1 MPTTIWDAQDALVA
15 ILRKSLTGGVPVT
28 LGSPADRENTHVW
41 ISGDVDTWEKN
52 YRVSTLEVH
61 DENYTI
67 QVECFVSRS
76 TGDYATV
83 RARMRTLL
91 DEVEKAIN
99 SNPTL
104 NGVVSMAV
112 IYQTTMDEGLTDNK
126 ERAIGSTVFVRC
138 EANAVT

>member
-28 LGSPADRENTHVW
+28 LGSPADKENTHVW
-41 ISGDVDTWEKN
+41 VSGDVDTWEKN
-52 YRVSTLEVH
+52 YRVSNLSVH
-61 DENYTI
+61 DETFTL
-67 QVECFVSRS
+67 QVECFVSRA
-76 TGDYATV
+76 TPDYGTV
-83 RARMRTLL
+83 RSRVRTLL

-112 IYQTTMDEGLTDNK
+112 IDRTTMDEGLTDNK

-138 EANAVT
+138 EADAVT